1 MPVKDLLQ
9 EFKSF
14 AIKGNAIDM
23 AVGVIVGGAFGKI
36 VSSLVNDILMPLIG
50 LLLGGIDFSQLK
62 VQIGDAVVM
71 YGSFI
76 MTVVD
81 FLIISFC
88 VFLLVRA
95 INKLKAPLSTITKGK
110 EHDEAEPPVA
120 VPVPQEEELLTEIR
134 DLLKKMSA
142 TQDGTP

>member
-1 MPVKDLLQ
+1 MKDLLQ

>member
-95 INKLKAPLSTITKGK
+95 INKLKAPVSTITKGK
-110 EHDEAEPPVA
+110 EHEEAEPPVA
-120 VPVPQEEELLTEIR
+120 VPVPKEEELLTEIR

>member
-120 VPVPQEEELLTEIR
+120 LPVPKEEELLTEIR

-142 TQDGTP
+142 TQNGTP

>member
-50 LLLGGIDFSQLK
+50 LLFGGIDFSQLK
-62 VQIGDAVVM
+62 VQIGNAVVM

-81 FLIISFC
+81 FLIISLC

-95 INKLKAPLSTITKGK
+95 INKLKAPVSTITKGK

-120 VPVPQEEELLTEIR
+120 VPVPKEEELLTEIR

>member
-95 INKLKAPLSTITKGK
+95 INKLKAPISTITKGK

-120 VPVPQEEELLTEIR
+120 VPVPKEEELLTEIR

>member
-1 MPVKDLLQ
+1 MCIRDRKRAVPVKDLLQ

-76 MTVVD
+76 MR
-81 FLIISFC
+81 C
-88 VFLLVRA
+88 V
-95 INKLKAPLSTITKGK
+95 
-110 EHDEAEPPVA
+110 
-120 VPVPQEEELLTEIR
+120 
-134 DLLKKMSA
+134 
-142 TQDGTP
+142 

>member
-1 MPVKDLLQ
+1 VKDLLQ

-120 VPVPQEEELLTEIR
+120 VPVPKEEELLTEIR

>member
-120 VPVPQEEELLTEIR
+120 VPVPKEEELLTEIR

-142 TQDGTP
+142 TQNGTP

>member
-50 LLLGGIDFSQLK
+50 LLLGGIDFSQLQ

-120 VPVPQEEELLTEIR
+120 VPVPKEEELLTEIR

>member
-36 VSSLVNDILMPLIG
+36 VSSLVNEILMPLIG

-120 VPVPQEEELLTEIR
+120 VPVPKEEELLTEIR

>member
-76 MTVVD
+76 MSIVD
-81 FLIISFC
+81 FLIICFC
-88 VFLLVRA
+88 IFLLVRA
-95 INKLKAPLSTITKGK
+95 INRLKAPPSTITEAK
-110 EHDEAEPPVA
+110 EHGEAEPPV
-120 VPVPQEEELLTEIR
+120 PVPMPKEEELLTEIR
-134 DLLKKMSA
+134 DLLKKMSVA
-142 TQDGTP
+142 QDDTP